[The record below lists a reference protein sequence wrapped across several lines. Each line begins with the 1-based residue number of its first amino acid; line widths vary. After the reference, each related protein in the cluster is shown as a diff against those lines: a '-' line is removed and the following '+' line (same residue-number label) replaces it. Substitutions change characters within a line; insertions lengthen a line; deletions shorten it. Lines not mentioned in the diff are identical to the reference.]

1 MERGKE
7 GKGGNN
13 EWGCGGEGEGERGGE
28 RKKWLQKWSIGEK
41 HKKVDGRLLSL
52 VKTRCGIY
60 PVTYFWTCPSLRS
73 SWPFPFHWSLINSL
87 YSLLFTMHEIGPS
100 VRAWSTIWTRYVLF
114 PFSATADYNGNIIWK
129 WSVPPFSSWPLCQQP
144 QPELFF
150 SIKRYYYSFF

>member
-13 EWGCGGEGEGERGGE
+13 EWGGGGEGEGERGGE

-100 VRAWSTIWTRYVLF
+100 VRAWSTIWTRCAIPILSHSRLQWQY
-114 PFSATADYNGNIIWK
+114 YRKMK
-129 WSVPPFSSWPLCQQP
+129 WSPFFKLVSVPAASART
-144 QPELFF
+144 FF
-150 SIKRYYYSFF
+150 FP